1 MEQGAIKGGRGSP
14 FISGPIESVFFPFFF
29 CSNFAS
35 PLTVNIIPSKLTLK
49 PKYIPSSVL

>member
-29 CSNFAS
+29 CSNFAT
-35 PLTVNIIPSKLTLK
+35 PLTVNIIPSNLTLK
-49 PKYIPSSVL
+49 P